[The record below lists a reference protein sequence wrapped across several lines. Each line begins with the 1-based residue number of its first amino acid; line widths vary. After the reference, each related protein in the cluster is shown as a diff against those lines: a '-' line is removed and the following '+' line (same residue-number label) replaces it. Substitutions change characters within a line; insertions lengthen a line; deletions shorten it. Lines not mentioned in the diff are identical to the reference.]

1 LGAWTI
7 HHGKIETRL
16 DRVEVQAGE
25 TLDFVVDCLKN
36 EGNDDFTWPPVVTLA
51 TTAGGKTNEQQFS
64 AAADFRSSLHVS
76 KGLTKL
82 EQYAQA
88 LLLANEFV
96 FVD

>member
-1 LGAWTI
+1 VA
-7 HHGKIETRL
+7 
-16 DRVEVQAGE
+16 AGE

-36 EGNDDFTWPPVVTLA
+36 NSYDSFTWPVAVVLNTLDD
-51 TTAGGKTNEQQFS
+51 GKTTERQYES
-64 AAADFRSSLHVS
+64 PKDFRGPARARTRLSP
-76 KGLTKL
+76 L